1 MKYQL
6 LVTNKSVTKTY
17 NLSQKVYLYPVVKTF
32 GNTEKTVWELKLG
45 EF

>member
-1 MKYQL
+1 L

-17 NLSQKVYLYPVVKTF
+17 NFTQKVYFFPVQKSF
-32 GNTEKTVWELKLG
+32 GSNKKTVWELKLG